1 MDALGITL
9 SKTGKSG
16 ILPPLMSQH
25 IYNKQ
30 SWKKSGRSASV
41 LGNLWRAF
49 RRTAIGKNL
58 WLILLFFI
66 VLGSLLALGLFAIA
80 TRDLPSPGSLTQRKI
95 SQTTKIYDRTGEHLL
110 YEIAGN
116 QNRTL
121 KQFQTGF
128 CNPTDPKLSLDPK
141 GIPLFAI
148 QATITAEDR
157 SFCEHSGFDVKGLAR
172 AVFLN
177 LIGQR
182 VGGSTLTQQLVKNA
196 ILSNEKTFTRKIK
209 ELILSVEL
217 EQKYS
222 KDEILQIYFN
232 EIPYGSSYYGVEA
245 AAQNYFAKSI
255 NELTIAQAA
264 TLAALPKAPT
274 TYLNNPDMLETRRNY
289 ILGEMQK
296 LGFIDKITLDKAK
309 EEKTPVNI
317 HVSNITAP
325 HFVMDVKATLE
336 DTYGRR
342 TVEEGGLKVL
352 TTLDYNLQQI
362 AEEEVKSGVEAR
374 SSQYGFSNASLVAE
388 DPHTGQ
394 ILAMV
399 GSKDFFD
406 KTIDGQVNVSTRHR
420 QPGSSFKPIVYTK
433 AFEMG
438 YTPNTVLWDVTTNF
452 ATDVGPYTPHNY
464 DLKERGPLKIRDAL
478 QSSLNIPAVKTVYL
492 VGVENA
498 LDFATSLGYDS
509 FSNHANFGLSIVL
522 GGGEVRLIDHVNA
535 YATFANSGKLNEQVS
550 ILRVEDATGGILEE
564 WKQKDPK
571 NVVSENAAHTISN
584 VLSDNNAR
592 TAVFGPKSSLQLGD
606 RPVAAKSGTT
616 NDFHDAWLM
625 GYTPSLAAGVWVG
638 NNNNTAMKNKA
649 DGSIVA
655 GPIWNAFMKRALE
668 GTPVEQFKTPDIHPT
683 GKTVLDGSLGSQT
696 LLIDR
701 ASGKIA
707 TEFTPDSFKE
717 TRVYGGYHE
726 ILHFVIPSDPQ
737 GPTPSNPE
745 NDPQYS
751 AWEAGVQTWLAK
763 RQQETGIQLVTT
775 NPPTEQDDLHI
786 PSNTPTIHIQSPS
799 SNTLLNG
806 HTLPISVSASAPR
819 GVTRIEYYLDDLLIG
834 SMNHPPFDTTLEIPS
849 TTSKGLHSLKAV
861 AYDDIDNSASD
872 VVSIQTTVDSQENI
886 LSVIDPKNGQFIE
899 RTTGIYTIV
908 TSLKNP
914 QSISNITIFAEQI
927 GSQNKIMIEQFTN
940 PTSPFVTVDWKLPDS
955 GKWVLTAN
963 AKLKTSSENITTG
976 GTVVEIRSSAIS
988 SSSDQTGVFKPQ
1000 NSLDPFAK

>member
-1 MDALGITL
+1 MLGRIWG
-9 SKTGKSG
+9 S
-16 ILPPLMSQH
+16 
-25 IYNKQ
+25 
-30 SWKKSGRSASV
+30 
-41 LGNLWRAF
+41 F
-49 RRTAIGKNL
+49 RQTAIGKNL
-58 WLILLFFI
+58 WLILIFLV

-80 TRDLPSPGSLTQRKI
+80 SRDLPSPGSLTQRKI

-121 KQFQTGF
+121 KQFQVGF
-128 CNPTDPKLSLDPK
+128 CSPKDPKLTFDPK
-141 GIPLFAI
+141 GIPLYAI
-148 QATITAEDR
+148 QATVTAEDR

-232 EIPYGSSYYGVEA
+232 EIPYGSSYYGIEA
-245 AAQNYFAKSI
+245 ASQNYFGKSV
-255 NELTIAQAA
+255 NDLSVAEAA

-274 TYLNNPDMLETRRNY
+274 TYLNNPDMLKTRRDY

-296 LGFIDKITLDKAK
+296 LGFIDKATFEKAK
-309 EEKTPVNI
+309 AEQTPVNI
-317 HVSNITAP
+317 RLSNITAP
-325 HFVMDVKATLE
+325 HFVMDVKADLE

-342 TVEEGGLKVL
+342 TVEEGGLKVI
-352 TTLDYNLQQI
+352 TTLDYKLQQI
-362 AEEEVKSGVEAR
+362 AEEEVTNGVNAKG
-374 SSQYGFSNASLVAE
+374 SQYGFSNSSLVAE

-406 KTIDGQVNVSTRHR
+406 KSIDGQVNVATRHR

-438 YTPNTVLWDVTTNF
+438 YTPNTVLWDVN
-452 ATDVGPYTPHNY
+452 TDFPTAVGTYSPHDY

-492 VGVENA
+492 VGVDNA

-509 FSNHANFGLSIVL
+509 FSNHANFGMSIVL

-535 YATFANSGKLNEQVS
+535 YATFANEGKLNEQVS
-550 ILRVEDATGGILEE
+550 VLRVEDATGNVLEE

-571 NVVSENAAHTISN
+571 QVVDPNAAHMISN
-584 VLSDNNAR
+584 VLSDNVAR
-592 TAVFGPKSSLQLGD
+592 TPIFGPKSNLQLAD

-668 GTPVEQFKTPDIHPT
+668 GTPVEQFPTPDIHPT
-683 GKTVLDGSLGSQT
+683 GKPVLDGSLGAQT
-696 LLIDR
+696 LIIDR

-707 TEFTPDSFKE
+707 TDFTPDTFKE

-726 ILHFVIPSDPQ
+726 ILQFV
-737 GPTPSNPE
+737 TPSNPQGPAPDHPE
-745 NDPQYS
+745 QDPQYA
-751 AWEAGVQTWLAK
+751 AWETGVQNWLNK
-763 RQQETGIQLVTT
+763 KQTETGVQLVTT
-775 NPPTEQDDLHI
+775 NPPTEQDDVHI
-786 PSNTPTIHIQSPS
+786 PSNTPTIHLQSPS
-799 SNTLLNG
+799 NNTVIDG
-806 HTLPISVSASAPR
+806 HSIPVSVSTSAPR
-819 GVTRIEYYLDDLLIG
+819 GVARVEYYLDDLFIG
-834 SMNHPPFDTTLEIPS
+834 SISHQSSFDTTLSIPS
-849 TTSKGLHSLKAV
+849 TIPKGLHSLKAV

-872 VVSIQTTVDSQENI
+872 VVSIQTTAEAEDNTFS
-886 LSVIDPKNGQFIE
+886 LTDPKNGQTIDK
-899 RTTGIYTIV
+899 TTGVYTIV

-914 QSISNITIFAEQI
+914 QSIGSVTIFAEQV
-927 GSQNKIMIEQFTN
+927 GSQAKTVIGEFSN
-940 PTSPFVTVDWKLPDS
+940 PTSPFVTVDWKLPDT
-955 GKWVLTAN
+955 GAWVLSAS
-963 AKLKTSSENITTG
+963 AKPKSGSTLITTG
-976 GTVVEIRSSAIS
+976 GTVVEVQGSMISSATDS
-988 SSSDQTGVFKPQ
+988 GSVFKPT